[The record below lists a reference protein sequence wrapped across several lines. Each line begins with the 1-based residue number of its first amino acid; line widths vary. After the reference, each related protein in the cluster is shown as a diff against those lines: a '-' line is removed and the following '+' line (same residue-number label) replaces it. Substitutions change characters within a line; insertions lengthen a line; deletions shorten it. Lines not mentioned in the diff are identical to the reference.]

1 MRYIA
6 IAAILWGGTLAADA
20 DPLQFSRLYWFD
32 SPQISVI
39 AAVQI
44 GPSAGIAVRQGSA
57 VNIFRA
63 SQIAPVSYADVTQMG
78 YVNRATIMQIATG
91 QPFVGAFQ

>member
-1 MRYIA
+1 MRSIA
-6 IAAILWGGTLAADA
+6 IAAVLCGGTLAANA
-20 DPLQFSRLYWFD
+20 EPLHFDQIYWFD

-44 GPSAGIAVRQGSA
+44 GPGAGIAARQGSA

-78 YVNRATIMQIATG
+78 YVNRASVMQIAPG
-91 QPFVGAFQ
+91 QPFVGSFQ